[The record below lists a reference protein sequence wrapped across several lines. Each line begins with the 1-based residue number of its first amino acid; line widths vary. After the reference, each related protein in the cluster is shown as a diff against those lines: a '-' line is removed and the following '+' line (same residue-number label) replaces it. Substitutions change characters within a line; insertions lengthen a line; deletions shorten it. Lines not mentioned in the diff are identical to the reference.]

1 MKIATSL
8 VALFFFSGKTLV
20 ALLPEQSSGDQT
32 KAHGRIGSIKT
43 LIRKP

>member
-8 VALFFFSGKTLV
+8 VALFLFLGKTLI

-32 KAHGRIGSIKT
+32 KVHGRIDSIKT